1 MQTYIDEKILQQP
14 SVMAADAM
22 IRKCVHCGFCNV
34 TCPTYQLLGD
44 ELDGPR
50 GRIYQIKNA
59 LELNQASSTLE
70 QHLDRCLTCRS
81 CETTC
86 PAGVEYSVILDAG
99 RELVE
104 RDVPRS
110 LRQRMVRRLLRFGLT
125 NRHFFAASIG
135 LARRLRP
142 LLPAALRSRIPLS
155 TRAGDLPSGQHQR
168 QMVLLTGCVQSSID
182 PGINGALRRV
192 FDRLG
197 ITLVEVTEAGCCG
210 AIDHHLSATE
220 TALRRMQQN
229 IDAWWPMIEAG
240 AEAILS
246 GASGCGV
253 TLADYGRLLADDPR
267 YAHKAARVTAL
278 VKDPVE
284 LLAAEDLRQ
293 LPARLPA
300 RVAFQCPCTLQHG
313 LGLEGRVEALLSGLG
328 HQLLPVAENHI
339 CCGSAGTYS
348 LLQPELAEQLRQQKL
363 KHLAAQAPDLILT
376 ANIGCQIH
384 LQRDNQTPVKHWIHL
399 LDPASVEP

>member
-1 MQTYIDEKILQQP
+1 MA
-14 SVMAADAM
+14 AADAM

-59 LELNQASSTLE
+59 IEDDRGTANLQ

-86 PAGVEYSVILDAG
+86 PAGVEYGVILDAG
-99 RELVE
+99 RELAE

-110 LRQRMVRRLLRFGLT
+110 MWQKVIRSLLRFGLT
-125 NRHFFAASIG
+125 NRLLFATLLKVG
-135 LARRLRP
+135 QLCRP
-142 LLPAALRSRIPLS
+142 LFPSGLKSRIPPANW
-155 TRAGDLPSGQHQR
+155 AGEVPASNHLR
-168 QMVLLTGCVQSSID
+168 QMILLQGCVQSSLD
-182 PGINGALRRV
+182 PSINAAMRRV
-192 FDRLG
+192 FDRLE
-197 ITLVEVTEAGCCG
+197 ITLVEVSEAGCCG
-210 AIDHHLSATE
+210 AIDHHLSAE
-220 TALRRMQQN
+220 QAALARMRRN
-229 IDAWWPMIEAG
+229 IDAWWPLVEAG

-246 GASGCGV
+246 AASGCGV
-253 TLADYGRLLADDPR
+253 TLADYGRLLAEDND
-267 YAHKAARVTAL
+267 YAQKAVKISAL

-284 LLAAEDLRQ
+284 LLAAEKLEL
-293 LPARLPA
+293 LPNHAPK

-313 LGLEGRVEALLSGLG
+313 FDLSGKVEALLDSLG
-328 HQLLPVAENHI
+328 HQLLPVADNHI

-348 LLQPELAEQLRQQKL
+348 LLQSELAEQLRQQKL
-363 KHLAAQAPDLILT
+363 AQLSVHSPELILT

-384 LQRDNQTPVKHWIHL
+384 LHRDNPVPIKHWIYL
-399 LDPASVEP
+399 LDPLGAEA